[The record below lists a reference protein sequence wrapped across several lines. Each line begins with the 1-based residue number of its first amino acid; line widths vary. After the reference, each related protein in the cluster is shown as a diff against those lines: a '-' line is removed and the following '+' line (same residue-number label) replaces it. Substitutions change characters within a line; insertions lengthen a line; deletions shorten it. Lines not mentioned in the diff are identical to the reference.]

1 MTLSE
6 GIGMALQPKADVVV
20 VGAGVMGLMAAREL
34 AAAGKRVTVLERGD
48 VAQEASW
55 AGGGI
60 VSPLYP
66 WRYLDAVTALA
77 SWSQGRYATL
87 SRELERETGIDS
99 ELRSKGLLM
108 LAVEDQADALQ
119 WAFQQSRSLSSI
131 ALEQIQTL
139 EPHIQTDQRS
149 GLWMPE
155 VASIRNPRLGQALR
169 RSLQLNPA
177 VTLVTQ
183 AEVSGFVLSQGR
195 LDALKSSAGVFEA
208 EQFLIAT
215 GAWSGTLIQQ
225 LDLHL
230 EVEPVKGQMLLFN
243 TEGYR
248 GERPLLDRV
257 VLSGGRYLIP
267 RADGRI
273 LIGST
278 LEYQGFDKRVSEQAY
293 DSLYQSAVTLLP
305 ALEHCS
311 VEAHWAGLRPGSPD
325 GVPYIGLVEGFD
337 NLYLNAGHFRNGLVL
352 APASCRLVADLMLG
366 REVALDPDPY
376 RWSLRQTG

>member
-1 MTLSE
+1 
-6 GIGMALQPKADVVV
+6 MALQPKADVVV

-139 EPHIQTDQRS
+139 RI
-149 GLWMPE
+149 M
-155 VASIRNPRLGQALR
+155 
-169 RSLQLNPA
+169 
-177 VTLVTQ
+177 
-183 AEVSGFVLSQGR
+183 
-195 LDALKSSAGVFEA
+195 DA
-208 EQFLIAT
+208 
-215 GAWSGTLIQQ
+215 
-225 LDLHL
+225 
-230 EVEPVKGQMLLFN
+230 
-243 TEGYR
+243 
-248 GERPLLDRV
+248 
-257 VLSGGRYLIP
+257 GGRQYP
-267 RADGRI
+267 
-273 LIGST
+273 
-278 LEYQGFDKRVSEQAY
+278 
-293 DSLYQSAVTLLP
+293 
-305 ALEHCS
+305 
-311 VEAHWAGLRPGSPD
+311 
-325 GVPYIGLVEGFD
+325 
-337 NLYLNAGHFRNGLVL
+337 
-352 APASCRLVADLMLG
+352 
-366 REVALDPDPY
+366 
-376 RWSLRQTG
+376 